1 VVRLTQV
8 APQHVDELWIMG
20 LVSALFRL
28 ASDHSNAKNGGGP
41 IIRQDPNV
49 PRLAERYVLLQTN
62 LISGLPSASAPTQQ
76 LAGIHIKKRQ
86 RRGVISL
93 ICPIAQKDQIHQ
105 NVDMPHL
112 TQG

>member
-1 VVRLTQV
+1 VGRLTQV

-41 IIRQDPNV
+41 IIRQDPNM

-76 LAGIHIKKRQ
+76 LAGIHDKNGKEEGLSASYAQ
-86 RRGVISL
+86 LHRRTKSTRT
-93 ICPIAQKDQIHQ
+93 
-105 NVDMPHL
+105 L
-112 TQG
+112 TCHN